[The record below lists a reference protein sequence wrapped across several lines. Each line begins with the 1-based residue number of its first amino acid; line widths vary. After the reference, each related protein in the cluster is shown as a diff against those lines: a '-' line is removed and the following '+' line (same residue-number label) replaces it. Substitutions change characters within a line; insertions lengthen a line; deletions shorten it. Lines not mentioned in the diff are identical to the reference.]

1 MTCVNDPH
9 VETLTYEFRVV
20 TGGHHFANAN
30 AWCGRLGDFDCVL
43 ENATL
48 TARTTA
54 HYATAAEARDALEPL
69 LRGWEAQIEL
79 ERAYQAEFNFASAT
93 VVDRNPPLGGQTREL
108 QATVTGRATI
118 SADVSVEHDDYPSPP
133 EDRLT
138 ESEILKELRER
149 IRDFRTRR
157 ERVLVA
163 AYWCLTRIERQYG
176 SRQAA
181 VRALNVSRNVLDEV
195 GRIAAVNDP
204 HEGRKF
210 DGTVRQLTTEESNWI
225 RNALVAVA
233 LRVGQVEAGQDP
245 SGLPVLTRA
254 QIQS

>member
-1 MTCVNDPH
+1 M
-9 VETLTYEFRVV
+9 
-20 TGGHHFANAN
+20 
-30 AWCGRLGDFDCVL
+30 
-43 ENATL
+43 
-48 TARTTA
+48 
-54 HYATAAEARDALEPL
+54 L
-69 LRGWEAQIEL
+69 LSISRPDESQ
-79 ERAYQAEFNFASAT
+79 T
-93 VVDRNPPLGGQTREL
+93 RNPPLGGQTREL

-138 ESEILKELRER
+138 ESEILEGARER

-181 VRALNVSRNVLDEV
+181 ARTLNVSRNVLDEV